1 MDMVT
6 ETPFSDLWFERGK
19 DGELIPFYFGRI
31 EEEAAI
37 AAFLSGDW
45 GSLTTEEIEFMK
57 EARKEMYK

>member
-1 MDMVT
+1 MVDS
-6 ETPFSDLWFERGK
+6 PYCDLRFERGM
-19 DGELIPFYFGRI
+19 DGEPIPFYFGRL

-57 EARKEMYK
+57 EARKDMYK

>member
-1 MDMVT
+1 MEL
-6 ETPFSDLWFERGK
+6 ETAYCDLRFERGK
-19 DGELIPFYFGRI
+19 AGEMIPFYFGRL
-31 EEEAAI
+31 EEEAAV

>member
-1 MDMVT
+1 MAESPYCDLRF
-6 ETPFSDLWFERGK
+6 ETGK
-19 DGELIPFYFGRI
+19 DGEPIPFYFGRL

>member
-1 MDMVT
+1 MADSAY
-6 ETPFSDLWFERGK
+6 SDLWFEVGK
-19 DGELIPFYFGRI
+19 DGEPVPFYFGRL

-57 EARKEMYK
+57 DARKEMYT

>member
-1 MDMVT
+1 MEL
-6 ETPFSDLWFERGK
+6 ETPYCDLRFERGK
-19 DGELIPFYFGRI
+19 DGELILFYFGRL

-57 EARKEMYK
+57 EARKDMYK

>member
-1 MDMVT
+1 MEL
-6 ETPFSDLWFERGK
+6 ETAYCDLWFEVGK
-19 DGELIPFYFGRI
+19 DEEMIPFYFGRL

>member
-1 MDMVT
+1 MHNSPY
-6 ETPFSDLWFERGK
+6 EDLRFERGK
-19 DGELIPFYFGRI
+19 DGELIPFYFGRL

>member
-1 MDMVT
+1 MEVVT
-6 ETPFSDLWFERGK
+6 PYGDLWFEIGK
-19 DGELIPFYFGRI
+19 DGERIPMYFSRL

-57 EARKEMYK
+57 EARKDMYK

>member
-1 MDMVT
+1 MESKT
-6 ETPFSDLWFERGK
+6 LYCDLWFETGK
-19 DGELIPFYFGRI
+19 DGELIPFYFGRL

-57 EARKEMYK
+57 EARKDMYK

>member
-1 MDMVT
+1 MEL
-6 ETPFSDLWFERGK
+6 ETHYCDLRFEVGK
-19 DGELIPFYFGRI
+19 NGELIPFYFGRL

-57 EARKEMYK
+57 EAARGGR

>member
-1 MDMVT
+1 MEL
-6 ETPFSDLWFERGK
+6 ETPYCDLWFEVGK
-19 DGELIPFYFGRI
+19 DGETIPLYFGRL

-57 EARKEMYK
+57 EARKDMYK

>member
-1 MDMVT
+1 MDF
-6 ETPFSDLWFERGK
+6 ETPYCDLRFEVGK
-19 DGELIPFYFGRI
+19 DGEMIPFYFGRL

-57 EARKEMYK
+57 EARKDMYK